1 MIQGLFFQIS
11 HASFFFEKQKN
22 VKKIDNN
29 SFQKAFT
36 DSP

>member
-11 HASFFFEKQKN
+11 HASFFLKNKKN